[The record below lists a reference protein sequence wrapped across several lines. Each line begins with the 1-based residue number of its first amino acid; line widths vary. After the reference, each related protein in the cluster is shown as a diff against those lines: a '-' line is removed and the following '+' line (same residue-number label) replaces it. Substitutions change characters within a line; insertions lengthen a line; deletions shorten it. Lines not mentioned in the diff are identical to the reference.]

1 MMYYLLLILESV
13 EAGKIGVI
21 TKQMNNARSVLAQE
35 AGLQWYMNW
44 DPTNAYDA
52 SGLEFIP
59 QQWGVDNK
67 GMAAPSGATQPI
79 ALMYNEPDTP
89 TPMGSGLCKDGNNF
103 SAAKAKQMAG
113 DYCRQVKQFKGMG
126 YQEIGSPAFSYTPT
140 DQDFQNNCVLP
151 FFEEVANDQE
161 CKEATNYF
169 VWHMYTSCDSPAG
182 VTKFCTDRTN
192 DWADLMEKVELQFE
206 YSFKGMYITE
216 FAGWWEGCKDKGPQG
231 TEGQAMVAEH
241 CTAVLQQHDAVVRF
255 SWFNDFGGPTQ
266 PGSSSLWND
275 DDSLSIIG
283 QAYLKGMSASNSD
296 NSNSDDS
303 NSHATTRSSSSS
315 TTTEAPSTENSDNS
329 NSDDS
334 NSDDSN
340 SHATTR
346 SSSSS
351 TTTEAPS
358 TENSDNS
365 SYDATTRSSS
375 SSTTDAPSSST
386 YGNHSTQS
394 DYSSASDSTTQNLGF
409 DFQNQNDGPRAL
421 II

>member
-1 MMYYLLLILESV
+1 
-13 EAGKIGVI
+13 
-21 TKQMNNARSVLAQE
+21 
-35 AGLQWYMNW
+35 
-44 DPTNAYDA
+44 
-52 SGLEFIP
+52 
-59 QQWGVDNK
+59 
-67 GMAAPSGATQPI
+67 MAAPSGATQPI
-79 ALMYNEPDTP
+79 ALMYNEPDSLP
-89 TPMGSGLCKDGNNF
+89 PMGSGPCKDGDNF

-140 DQDFQNNCVLP
+140 DQGFQNNCVLP

-241 CTAVLQQHDAVVRF
+241 CTAVLQQHPKVVRF

-275 DDSLSIIG
+275 DDTLSIIG
-283 QAYLKGMSASNSD
+283 QAYLKNASA
-296 NSNSDDS
+296 SNSDDS
-303 NSHATTRSSSSS
+303 NSHATTKSSSSSTTTEAPSTENSDDSSYDASNSHVTTRSSSSS
-315 TTTEAPSTENSDNS
+315 TTTEAPSTENSD
-329 NSDDS
+329 D
-334 NSDDSN
+334 
-340 SHATTR
+340 
-346 SSSSS
+346 
-351 TTTEAPS
+351 
-358 TENSDNS
+358 S

-386 YGNHSTQS
+386 YGNHTTQS

-409 DFQNQNDGPRAL
+409 DFQTQNDGPRAL

>member
-13 EAGKIGVI
+13 AAGKIGVI
-21 TKQMNNARSVLAQE
+21 TKQMNNQRAKVAQE
-35 AGLQWYMNW
+35 AGLQWFMNW
-44 DPTNAYDA
+44 DPTMGSVTNAH
-52 SGLEFIP
+52 GLEFIP
-59 QQWGVDNK
+59 EQWGVDNQ

-89 TPMGSGLCKDGNNF
+89 TPMGSGLCKDGDNF

-241 CTAVLQQHDAVVRF
+241 LMIRAMTQLRDLHPVQLLMLHLVQHMEIIRLKVTTAHPRIRRLRI
-255 SWFNDFGGPTQ
+255 S
-266 PGSSSLWND
+266 GSTSRLRTMV
-275 DDSLSIIG
+275 
-283 QAYLKGMSASNSD
+283 Q
-296 NSNSDDS
+296 
-303 NSHATTRSSSSS
+303 
-315 TTTEAPSTENSDNS
+315 EP
-329 NSDDS
+329 
-334 NSDDSN
+334 
-340 SHATTR
+340 
-346 SSSSS
+346 
-351 TTTEAPS
+351 
-358 TENSDNS
+358 
-365 SYDATTRSSS
+365 
-375 SSTTDAPSSST
+375 
-386 YGNHSTQS
+386 
-394 DYSSASDSTTQNLGF
+394 
-409 DFQNQNDGPRAL
+409 
-421 II
+421 

>member
-1 MMYYLLLILESV
+1 
-13 EAGKIGVI
+13 
-21 TKQMNNARSVLAQE
+21 
-35 AGLQWYMNW
+35 
-44 DPTNAYDA
+44 
-52 SGLEFIP
+52 
-59 QQWGVDNK
+59 
-67 GMAAPSGATQPI
+67 
-79 ALMYNEPDTP
+79 
-89 TPMGSGLCKDGNNF
+89 MGSGLCKDGDNF

-255 SWFNDFGGPTQ
+255 SWFNDFGGDTQ

-275 DDSLSIIG
+275 DDTLSIIG

-296 NSNSDDS
+296 DSSDDNS

-315 TTTEAPSTENSDNS
+315 TTTEAPSTENSD
-329 NSDDS
+329 DS
-334 NSDDSN
+334 SYDASN
-340 SHATTR
+340 SHVTTR

-358 TENSDNS
+358 TENSDDS

-386 YGNHSTQS
+386 YGNHTTQS
-394 DYSSASDSTTQNLGF
+394 DYSSSTDSTTQNLGF
-409 DFQNQNDGPRAL
+409 DFQDQNDGPRAL